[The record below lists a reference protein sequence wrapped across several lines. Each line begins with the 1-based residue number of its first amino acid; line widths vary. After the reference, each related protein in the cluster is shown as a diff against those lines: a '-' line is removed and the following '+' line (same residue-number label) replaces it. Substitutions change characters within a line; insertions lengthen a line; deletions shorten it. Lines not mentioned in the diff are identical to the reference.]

1 MTILTCTCCSAE
13 NKPDEYLIEI
23 CDAKRTEY
31 DPDEPS
37 QQAFTVYLDRS
48 SGTRLGVF
56 VKEVD
61 HMMQIV
67 QLEEGKTAV
76 TQWNAAN
83 REQIVVGD
91 FIISVDGGTRRE
103 EIQAGCQQ
111 WRVLEVELK
120 RATLEEIAPL

>member
-1 MTILTCTCCSAE
+1 MSILSCPCCSPE
-13 NKPDEYLIEI
+13 SKPDESTIEI
-23 CDAKRTEY
+23 YDANPMEF
-31 DPDEPS
+31 DPDELSP
-37 QQAFTVYLDRS
+37 QAFTVYLDRS

-67 QLEEGKTAV
+67 QLEEGRTAV

-120 RATLEEIAPL
+120 RATLEQ